1 MLDRVRPSL
10 LAGLKSRAGV
20 AASRPTEIRPA
31 GDEQV
36 IVRETEARVTA
47 ISDRAELAFIY
58 EAGLPHGGGGHRCQV
73 QAEIAILVHGDRALT
88 EVDDVQGEQ
97 CWHAGQA
104 VTIDNRSKQSVASAS
119 GETGREDLGR
129 KSKRVKAS

>member
-36 IVRETEARVTA
+36 IVRETEALVTA
-47 ISDRAELAFIY
+47 SSDRAELAFIY
-58 EAGLPHGGGGHRCQV
+58 EAGLPHGGGGLRCQV
-73 QAEIAILVHGDRALT
+73 QAEIAILVHGDLALT
-88 EVDDVQGEQ
+88 EVDAVLGEQ
-97 CWHAGQA
+97 SLHAGQA
-104 VTIDNRSKQSVASAS
+104 FTIDNRSQPLVARAI
-119 GETGREDLGR
+119 GDPGRAAFGH
-129 KSKRVKAS
+129 

>member
-58 EAGLPHGGGGHRCQV
+58 EAGLPHGGGGLRCQV
-73 QAEIAILVHGDRALT
+73 QAEIAILVHGDLALT
-88 EVDDVQGEQ
+88 EVDAVLGEQ
-97 CWHAGQA
+97 SLPAGP
-104 VTIDNRSKQSVASAS
+104 RSEEHPSELQ
-119 GETGREDLGR
+119 
-129 KSKRVKAS
+129 